1 MTTSLRIT
9 KMETASHLREFMTK
23 AQSADT
29 YLSKRGQSS
38 NTRSVLLLKT
48 IRPVIYE
55 KHFLEE
61 TINQLMM
68 AK

>member
-48 IRPVIYE
+48 RRPVIYE

-68 AK
+68 SK